1 VTTPDVGAGNEAQR
15 DAWDGE
21 TGAFWADHID
31 RFEAVGAAHGRAF
44 LEAAAVRPGETV
56 LDVGCGAGHT
66 TLDLAPGAAP
76 GPVTGVDLSTRLLAI
91 ARARAAVAGH
101 DTVTFVHADAQVHPF
116 PAAATDL
123 VVSRHGT
130 MFFADPAAAFANL
143 ARALRPGGRMVL
155 LTWRGIEHQEWL
167 RTFRTV
173 LAAGREV
180 TFPPPHGPSPLSL
193 SDPDR
198 VRALLEA
205 AGFADVELDAHRAPM
220 VFGADPDDA
229 LGYVAGMQSGLLDDL
244 DPAARDDA
252 LAALRADLVGHHDG
266 AHGVRYDS
274 ATWIVRAR
282 RA

>member
-1 VTTPDVGAGNEAQR
+1 MSTPEVGAGNEAQR
-15 DAWDGE
+15 DAWDGD
-21 TGAFWADHID
+21 TGAYWADHIE
-31 RFEAVGAAHGRAF
+31 RFEAASAAYGPAF
-44 LEAAAVRPGETV
+44 LDAAAVTAGETV
-56 LDVGCGAGHT
+56 LDVGCGAGRA
-66 TLDLAPGAAP
+66 TLDLAPAAAP
-76 GPVTGVDLSTRLLAI
+76 GTVTGIDLSTRLLTI
-91 ARARAAVAGH
+91 ARARAAAAGL
-101 DTVTFVHADAQVHPF
+101 DNVTFVHADAQVHPF
-116 PAAATDL
+116 PAGATDL

-130 MFFADPAAAFANL
+130 MFFADPAAAFTNL

-167 RTFRTV
+167 RTFLTV

-198 VRALLEA
+198 VRALLEG

-244 DPAARDDA
+244 DPAARADA
-252 LAALRADLVGHHDG
+252 LAALRADLVAHHE

-282 RA
+282 RP

>member
-1 VTTPDVGAGNEAQR
+1 VTTPEVGAGNEAQR

-44 LEAAAVRPGETV
+44 LDAAAVAAGETV
-56 LDVGCGAGHT
+56 LDVGCGAGRT

-76 GPVTGVDLSTRLLAI
+76 GTVIGVDLSTRLLAI
-91 ARARAAVAGH
+91 ARARAAAAGLH
-101 DTVTFVHADAQVHPF
+101 TVSFVHADAQVHPF
-116 PAAATDL
+116 PAARTDL

-155 LTWRGIEHQEWL
+155 LTWQGIEHQEWL
-167 RTFRTV
+167 RSFRTV

-198 VRALLEA
+198 VRALLED
-205 AGFADVELDAHRAPM
+205 AGFADVELDGHRAPM

-244 DPAARDDA
+244 DPGTRADA
-252 LAALRADLVGHHDG
+252 LAALHADLVAHHDVR
-266 AHGVRYDS
+266 GVRYDS